1 MHTEKLSGSLVTAAV
16 TLMLSTAAFA
26 QTAVTPS
33 PAPPAP
39 AGLAA
44 ALAEPTVTQDN
55 VSPDANS
62 ERSDWSALTQPTLL
76 WPDATPV
83 PQRGGTTAAAPST
96 IWNRNERSDGS
107 AAVTLGTQLP
117 TEWDTRVGMDV
128 GLRGDATAAPWPA
141 TPNLPGAQPW
151 RDNSGAAWANLSTPR
166 TLGLGAAFETRVDP
180 VQEQGKLAT
189 TFSQTTPLGGD
200 FALTL
205 QNGYAMTQSI
215 PGAGPAAPSIGAT
228 AQSALTVPSQ
238 VWSTER
244 LARFNVLATGTS
256 FAVGAKTSTTETGW
270 ERSLSA
276 EQRLS
281 DHLSVTGAVTETPTG
296 ELSKSLKGGF
306 KFSW

>member
-1 MHTEKLSGSLVTAAV
+1 MHAEKLSGSLVTAAV
-16 TLMLSTAAFA
+16 TLMLSTTGFA
-26 QTAVTPS
+26 QTAPTS
-33 PAPPAP
+33 DPAP

-44 ALAEPTVTQDN
+44 ALDEPSATQN
-55 VSPDANS
+55 EAGPDAP
-62 ERSDWSALTQPTLL
+62 DWSALAQPSLL
-76 WPDATPV
+76 WPDATSV
-83 PQRGGTTAAAPST
+83 QRRSRPSVAAPATS
-96 IWNRNERSDGS
+96 WKRNEKSDGS
-107 AAVTLGTQLP
+107 AAVMLGTQLP
-117 TEWDTRVGMDV
+117 TEWDTHVGMDV
-128 GLRGDATAAPWPA
+128 GLRADPASTPWPA

-166 TLGLGAAFETRVDP
+166 TLGLGAAVETRVDP

-189 TFSQTTPLGGD
+189 TFSQTTPLGSD

-205 QNGYAMTQSI
+205 QNGYAMTQSV
-215 PGAGPAAPSIGAT
+215 PGSVAAAPSIGAT

-244 LARFNVLATGTS
+244 LARFNVLSTGTS
-256 FAVGAKTSTTETGW
+256 FAVGAKTSTTDTGW

-276 EQRLS
+276 EQKLS

>member
-1 MHTEKLSGSLVTAAV
+1 MHAGMLSGSIAAAV
-16 TLMLSTAAFA
+16 AIMLSTAGFA
-26 QTAVTPS
+26 QNTTV
-33 PAPPAP
+33 PPADPSP

-44 ALAEPTVTQDN
+44 ALGDPGATLD
-55 VSPDANS
+55 DANPGTP
-62 ERSDWSALTQPTLL
+62 DWSALTQPSLL
-76 WPDATPV
+76 WPDATQAPSRTRPGV
-83 PQRGGTTAAAPST
+83 AAPST
-96 IWNRNERSDGS
+96 TWNRNEKSDGS

-128 GLRGDATAAPWPA
+128 GLRADPASTPWSA
-141 TPNLPGAQPW
+141 TPNLPGAQRW
-151 RDNSGAAWANLSTPR
+151 RDNAGAAWANLSTPR

-189 TFSQTTPLGGD
+189 TFSQTTPLGSD

-205 QNGYAMTQSI
+205 QNGYAMTQTV
-215 PGAGPAAPSIGAT
+215 PGSVPAAPSVGAT

-256 FAVGAKTSTTETGW
+256 FAVGERTSTTETGW